1 MCIFNCLC
9 QCHRSCLELEVGD
22 FYYSIFFSSATG
34 DIYACFYKMCCPNEE
49 AGASQAIEIKLRR
62 YASGTFLYH
71 RREADEHAL

>member
-1 MCIFNCLC
+1 MHFQLSLSVSQVMFRIGGWRFLLFN
-9 QCHRSCLELEVGD
+9 
-22 FYYSIFFSSATG
+22 FFSSATG

-71 RREADEHAL
+71 PREADEHAL